1 MTPTSRERYTI
12 LVLDDDPSV
21 LECYAKLLRRAGYR
35 TMTSGDPR
43 SVLAGGTD
51 LAPVD
56 LIVLDYKMPGMD
68 GLTFLAEV
76 RRKECRARCVL
87 ISAFVNDGVRQ
98 QANLLGVDRVLE
110 KPVAADL
117 LRGALADLLPNLGP
131 AAPPG
136 A

>member
-1 MTPTSRERYTI
+1 MTPFSRQRYTI

-21 LECYAKLLRRAGYR
+21 LACYQKLLQRAGYR
-35 TMTSGDPR
+35 TMIAADPVR
-43 SVLAGGTD
+43 VLAEGTD

-56 LIVLDYKMPGMD
+56 LILLDYKMPGMD
-68 GLTFLAEV
+68 GLTFLAEL

-87 ISAFVNDGVRQ
+87 ISAFLNDGVRQ

-110 KPVAADL
+110 KPVAADR
-117 LRGALADLLPNLGP
+117 LRGTLADLLPTTGP